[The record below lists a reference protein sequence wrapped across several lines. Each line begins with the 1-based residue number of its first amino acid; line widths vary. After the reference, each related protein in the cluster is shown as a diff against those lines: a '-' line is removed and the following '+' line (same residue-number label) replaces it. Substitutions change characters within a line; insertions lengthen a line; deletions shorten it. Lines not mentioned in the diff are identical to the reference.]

1 MVQFASYLRHVLCKM
16 HLIFPHI
23 NDPIVT
29 AKIAE
34 LSRDFWDQYWG
45 RASHSGI
52 GQFFSPV
59 PRNSPRSL
67 YPTPPVTF
75 SCSKLLMNSGS
86 AKFITNEILLHS
98 LLFVI
103 SYLELGEYLTLF
115 LEPEWAL
122 SQWPMRPKA
131 EWVIDC
137 EAMRARGIIK
147 LLF

>member
-1 MVQFASYLRHVLCKM
+1 MVQFASYLRHVLRKM

-23 NDPIVT
+23 NGPIVT

-34 LSRDFWDQYWG
+34 LSREDFWDQYWG

-75 SCSKLLMNSGS
+75 SSSKLMNGGS
-86 AKFITNEILLHS
+86 AKFITNKILLHS

-122 SQWPMRPKA
+122 SQWPMRLKA
-131 EWVIDC
+131 EWVIDS
-137 EAMRARGIIK
+137 EAMRARGIINN
-147 LLF
+147 